1 MDQNSVSENS
11 NNSVPT
17 LRPFISSFAPARN
30 LGDYKGYATQIKVT
44 PSSEIQQLINY
55 YPDLDSL
62 TNNISIKF
70 GLSPNIPTI
79 FDQID
84 FDKYQVSPNTA
95 MIDLNVRL
103 GNAFLRNITKKA
115 VNVRYGVQMFDSTM
129 LKSIDISVMQINQ
142 VLMVILQLLASY
154 GVIQRYGKHIVE
166 DRSN

>member
-1 MDQNSVSENS
+1 M
-11 NNSVPT
+11 T
-17 LRPFISSFAPARN
+17 KN
-30 LGDYKGYATQIKVT
+30 L
-44 PSSEIQQLINY
+44 
-55 YPDLDSL
+55 
-62 TNNISIKF
+62 SIKF